1 MAKNTGKKR
10 KRKNVRLHRTVRKT
24 IAAIFMIMAVVVAA
38 IPVEQLGTMQAKT
51 TDVRNLDIKSV
62 FEQVYNASDMNIKM
76 ESVLTSYNSLSD
88 ATSYKSDAT
97 PSAYT
102 VKFNYTDTAATYL
115 KEFAI
120 ASRQNKND
128 EAVILKYVGDEPS
141 AAIDLN
147 KKRYT
152 SYFIITQAYVDAVET
167 DVLKKET
174 YTAHFADDDSSVSE
188 IKDKDNNQ
196 YKIPKKLMYEDG
208 KVTFSDTRAGSKK
221 ITANGKKYFYSVGE
235 IKPETVVKN
244 YASIEYAKR
253 ITEIQNY
260 NTAIDNLTR
269 LAATYDSTQ
278 ILQALKD
285 AGVYN
290 DAGQYD
296 ETKYNSLKNFN
307 VSYMASQAG
316 SSNVDDPKAFLK
328 DSIIDRFC
336 ADDSSFSL
344 RGFTLLDLKDEV
356 TDASSNT
363 SAVGV
368 YVPRYSGTMSNDDP
382 RINKITEDNF
392 ISFESYVTITGIGNN
407 AFSKIGDNATKLE
420 ISSLTLSDK
429 VEFIG
434 NGAFNK
440 QTSLNT
446 VELAYCKVIGNDAFS
461 DCVNLNS
468 VTFGSESGNQSTG
481 VLGARAFYNCT
492 KLKGITFPKELKTI
506 GTACFAKSGL
516 TSFGLSST
524 STTGGA
530 ASITLTIWPF
540 AFYNCANLSGDTSA
554 YFNNPN
560 VNVVIGM
567 GAFAVGEGGNTLTS
581 FKFPDNYKEFIASKD
596 DQFGIKNALKAAKIP
611 GADVNENTN
620 TEGEVYYDYILA
632 GRTALETVTFPGS
645 LNTCKIPDNTLMGCP
660 NLGCVIFGEASYRED
675 GSHCQGVYFDS
686 PNITGDKYEYD
697 TDSDGEYLF
706 QDITNKNFYVKGPGF
721 QTDGKSLTKLRSH
734 TKAAKTAVSEYV
746 PYVYLNESNNEQ
758 IEATYGDYVATV
770 VINPDGTATLKS
782 YDFVNNSKSTIRKLE
797 VPSTIAGYKVTQ
809 LGTDCFGGVK
819 NHIIE
824 LTIADDSITTIEE
837 GALKD
842 AEMLARVNIGNSV
855 TSIGKDAFAGCTKLE
870 NVHFSE
876 PVSDGTDMTIGSGAF
891 KTNSNYLTFH
901 GKVEEGYAPYD
912 YAMDSDETHFT
923 SKAAKRNICYQVDSP
938 VNIKVL
944 LDNATLESTLV
955 DYPHFE
961 EIDLMNAD
969 LIESLKKDSS
979 ISNYSIIK
987 KFNVNQEWETDSAYN
1002 TPLTQEENDVVMA
1015 ALLVDIP
1022 KGIESLDAKT
1032 YFGVTDNK
1040 DNWDYLTLTHKES
1053 DAGIDPSTTLN
1064 RELNAGTP
1072 GQNDPVK
1079 LYSDETY
1086 PNDIDTPAAGLFSGN
1101 FREKIGT
1108 VKFFE
1113 EGNVFKYS
1121 LNENFNNQEYS
1132 EGVTAGNDILTAIG
1146 LGSIKQLPDYAF
1158 YSCENLLSV
1167 KVGSEMN
1174 KMEKIPFRGCV
1185 KLTGIE
1191 PEEGSVFFSDNAI
1204 IYQKGDSTSR
1214 AAAGRIIIEC
1224 LESRGDLNSPEL
1236 YRKSVIATDNDPEL
1250 VNVTDIAEEAFAYNT
1265 GITHVDLS
1273 DTQVTAIPEGCF
1285 MGDTRLKT
1293 VILPDTTT
1301 SIGKNAFSGTTA
1313 DVYINNP
1320 ACTITDAFDKNYNGV
1335 IYGYKYSDEANNV
1348 ESPAYKYA
1356 QSLKNATFKEIGYV
1370 VTFESDGK
1378 VYEVQNVNAG
1388 KAATKP
1394 TDPTKTGYKFKY
1406 WQWTDSNGTVH
1417 TGTDAYSGVNEN
1429 RKVVAVFE
1437 PGNGVV
1443 SDGKTY
1449 TMTVTGGTGNGST
1462 SLTNMTGGAIVVLE
1476 ATGVSTTQSFQYWS
1490 ATGTDSAGVTAD
1502 CSELIGDVHSAS
1514 TSMYMPNANVTVT
1527 AHYTTNSTGGGS
1539 GSGGSGSGGSG
1550 SGGSGGSGSGSS
1562 SDSTTKYKLTVNY
1575 GSGSGE
1581 YTAGQVVT
1589 ISAFAPESSSKVF
1602 SKWTSTTAGVG
1613 FANASAASTTITMP
1627 ATEATVTAN
1636 YKTRTSDDDEDDSD
1650 AANRR
1655 KGTTTT
1661 TTTVAN
1667 GTNNAQNTTTTTTT
1681 TNGTTT
1687 STTTQGDRL
1696 SIDKTGISNKD
1707 VGSTTVEGAT
1717 DNFIVKVSDSD
1728 SAVAEAQAALMNKFG
1743 SLDGIV
1749 YMPMD
1754 ISLYD
1759 STGKNKIQDT
1769 TGLNVN
1775 ITIPIPD
1782 EMIQYGGNV
1791 HMAAIENSQLQDLN
1805 VKFTTIDGIACM
1817 SFTAPHFSPYVAYVD
1832 TQNLVAGQMLDAT
1845 PKTGD
1850 PIHPKWF
1857 LAAGMACLS
1866 IILFASGDKKR
1877 KIKIA

>member
-51 TDVRNLDIKSV
+51 TARDNNITKIFDTVVENIDNNDKMNQALKSVVRDIMDYPGSNTTGTTVQMRINGTSAIYDKEFRVEDRGTSGKVILGYEGSYSPVEIDLTTTRYMKYFIISNAYVEAVESVLKGEKYKATFQTVNESKSITASDDSLYSRKLPAKIDIKSV
-62 FEQVYNASDMNIKM
+62 
-76 ESVLTSYNSLSD
+76 
-88 ATSYKSDAT
+88 
-97 PSAYT
+97 
-102 VKFNYTDTAATYL
+102 
-115 KEFAI
+115 
-120 ASRQNKND
+120 
-128 EAVILKYVGDEPS
+128 
-141 AAIDLN
+141 
-147 KKRYT
+147 
-152 SYFIITQAYVDAVET
+152 
-167 DVLKKET
+167 
-174 YTAHFADDDSSVSE
+174 
-188 IKDKDNNQ
+188 Q
-196 YKIPKKLMYEDG
+196 Y
-208 KVTFSDTRAGSKK
+208 SDTRKTSDDYILNSSYKYVHGKLDAKDIILGYAQDAYNKRVNDIENYNKLIDDLENNSHTKEDINK
-221 ITANGKKYFYSVGE
+221 IFTDNDLDNKTSELTVLTVCYDNTASDSVPFN
-235 IKPETVVKN
+235 KPEEFRK
-244 YASIEYAKR
+244 S
-253 ITEIQNY
+253 
-260 NTAIDNLTR
+260 
-269 LAATYDSTQ
+269 
-278 ILQALKD
+278 
-285 AGVYN
+285 
-290 DAGQYD
+290 
-296 ETKYNSLKNFN
+296 
-307 VSYMASQAG
+307 
-316 SSNVDDPKAFLK
+316 
-328 DSIIDRFC
+328 SIIDRFY
-336 ADDSSFSL
+336 ADKDSFNL
-344 RGFTLLDLKDEV
+344 NGFTLLDLKGNDNVNTDE
-356 TDASSNT
+356 NEK
-363 SAVGV
+363 GY
-368 YVPRYSGTMSNDDP
+368 YVPCWMSGTIDDP
-382 RINKITEDNF
+382 NDSRKNKITSDGLIPIGNPA
-392 ISFESYVTITGIGNN
+392 IITG
-407 AFSKIGDNATKLE
+407 
-420 ISSLTLSDK
+420 
-429 VEFIG
+429 IG

-440 QTSLNT
+440 GVSGSTAPLISKLRLSDA
-446 VELAYCKVIGNDAFS
+446 VEFIGNNAFNRQEQLS
-461 DCVNLNS
+461 SINLANCKAIGNNAFRDCINLTS
-468 VTFGSESGNQSTG
+468 VEFGEESTSQETG
-481 VLGARAFYNCT
+481 ALGACAFYNCRSLAKIEFPRNLRT
-492 KLKGITFPKELKTI
+492 VGI
-506 GTACFAKSGL
+506 ACFALSGL
-516 TSFGLSST
+516 EAFSMNNKNTVGSD
-524 STTGGA
+524 TG
-530 ASITLTIWPF
+530 STLTFWPF
-540 AFYNCANLSGDTSA
+540 AFYNCTSLSDITEDF
-554 YFNNPN
+554 FNKD
-560 VNVVIGM
+560 VKIVIGM
-567 GAFAVGEGGNTLTS
+567 GAFAVSGGDT
-581 FKFPDNYKEFIASKD
+581 FAKFVFPTNMKKIIEVESNDSNE
-596 DQFGIKNALKAAKIP
+596 FGIDVSKLKNAGIAI
-611 GADVNENTN
+611 GSNNTS
-620 TEGEVYYDYILA
+620 GELFYDYVLA
-632 GRTALETVTFPGS
+632 GRTNLKEVKFPS
-645 LNTCKIPDNTLMGCP
+645 TLTNCKIPDNTLMGCTG
-660 NLGCVIFGEASYRED
+660 LEKVVFGKDGGSYTDE
-675 GSHCQGVYFDS
+675 GNCAGVWYDS
-686 PNITGDKYEYD
+686 ADDNSATTSYKYD
-697 TDSDGEYLF
+697 TDSDTEYLF
-706 QDITNKNFYVKGPGF
+706 QDISKSSFYVEGPGY
-721 QTDGKSLTKLRSH
+721 TSTGDVSKLRSH
-734 TKAAKTAVSEYV
+734 TKMAQTTVSDYI
-746 PYVYLNESNNEQ
+746 PYRYLNQEGNTQ
-758 IEATYGDYVATV
+758 IEATYDNSYVATIIV
-770 VINPDGTATLKS
+770 NSDGTATLKS
-782 YDFVNNSKSTIRKLE
+782 YNFVGSKTSTIRKLE

-855 TSIGKDAFAGCTKLE
+855 TSIGKDAFAGCKLLE

-876 PVSDGTDMTIGSGAF
+876 PVADGTEMTIGSGAF

-912 YAMDSDETHFT
+912 YAMDSEETHFT
-923 SKAAKRNICYQVDSP
+923 SNVANRNICYQVDAP

-944 LDNATLESTLV
+944 FDNATLESTLV

-961 EIDLMNAD
+961 EIDLMNSDLRATLEAD
-969 LIESLKKDSS
+969 SGIKG
-979 ISNYSIIK
+979 YSIIE
-987 KFNVNQEWETDSAYN
+987 KFNENQGWNDNNNKYN
-1002 TPLTQEENDVVMA
+1002 APLTQEEYDIAMSP
-1015 ALLVDIP
+1015 LFIDIP
-1022 KGIESLDAKT
+1022 KGIKSLDAKR
-1032 YFGVTDNK
+1032 YFNVDKNK
-1040 DNWDYLTLTHKES
+1040 ANQDYLTLTHTET
-1053 DAGIDPSTTLN
+1053 DNGITKSETGLI
-1064 RELNAGTP
+1064 RKLNAGVT

-1079 LYSDETY
+1079 LYSDDNY
-1086 PNDIDTPAAGLFSGN
+1086 PNIGKTTAGLFSGN
-1101 FREKIGT
+1101 FIEDNDSN
-1108 VKFFE
+1108 KFFN
-1113 EGNVFKYS
+1113 EGNVLRYPS
-1121 LNENFNNQEYS
+1121 DGNFNNQQYNE
-1132 EGVTAGNDILTAIG
+1132 TKPAGNDILTSIG
-1146 LGSIKQLPDYAF
+1146 LGSIEQLPDYAF
-1158 YSCENLLSV
+1158 FSCENLLSV
-1167 KVGSEMN
+1167 KVGSEMY
-1174 KMEKIPFRGCV
+1174 KMGKLPFKGCV

-1191 PEEGSVFFSDNAI
+1191 PEDGSDFFSSNAI

-1214 AAAGRIIIEC
+1214 ATSGLTIIEC
-1224 LESRGDLNSPEL
+1224 LESRGGTTSPEL
-1236 YRKSVIATDNDPEL
+1236 YRKAVIATDNDPEL

-1265 GITHVDLS
+1265 GITYVDLS
-1273 DTQVTAIPEGCF
+1273 DTQVREIPAGCF
-1285 MGDTRLKT
+1285 MEDSGLQA
-1293 VILPDTTT
+1293 VILPDTT
-1301 SIGKNAFSGTTA
+1301 INLGENAFSGTNTA
-1313 DVYINNP
+1313 VYINNP
-1320 ACTITDAFDKNYNGV
+1320 NCVIADAFDKEYNNV
-1335 IYGYKYSDEANNV
+1335 IYGYKYSDEANSV
-1348 ESPAYKYA
+1348 ESPAYTYV
-1356 QSLKNATFKEIGYV
+1356 QNHLPYATFKEIGYV

-1378 VYEVQNVNAG
+1378 VYEIQNVNAG

-1539 GSGGSGSGGSG
+1539 GSGGSGSSGSG
-1550 SGGSGGSGSGSS
+1550 SSGSGSS

-1627 ATEATVTAN
+1627 ASEATVTAN

-1655 KGTTTT
+1655 RGTTTT

>member
-62 FEQVYNASDMNIKM
+62 FEQVYNASEMNSKM

-88 ATSYKSDAT
+88 AIRYNSDDT

-102 VKFNYTDTAATYL
+102 VKFNYTDTSATYL

-120 ASRQNKND
+120 ASRTNSSSK
-128 EAVILKYVGDEPS
+128 VILKYVGDDKNAS
-141 AAIDLN
+141 IDLT

-152 SYFIITQAYVDAVET
+152 SYFIITQGYVDKVE
-167 DVLKKET
+167 DVLSNEV
-174 YTAHFADDDSSVSE
+174 YTARFADDSSSVTE
-188 IKDKDNNQ
+188 IMDKDGNT
-196 YKIPKKLMYEDG
+196 YSLPKKLIYDDSS
-208 KVTFSDTRAGSKK
+208 VTFSDTRTGNNK
-221 ITANGKKYFYSVGE
+221 IQVNGKDYLYTDGGRSANAV
-235 IKPETVVKN
+235 IRS
-244 YASIEYAKR
+244 YASTAYANR
-253 ITEIQNY
+253 IAAIKNY
-260 NTAIDNLTR
+260 NTAIDNLVK
-269 LAATYDSTQ
+269 AADSYSKTQ
-278 ILQALKD
+278 IEEAMKAAELDSSA
-285 AGVYN
+285 
-290 DAGQYD
+290 
-296 ETKYNSLKNFN
+296 KYNLLKELNI
-307 VSYMASQAG
+307 SYKASKAD
-316 SSNVDDPKAFLK
+316 SYDVDDSKAFLK
-328 DSIIDRFC
+328 DSIVDRFY
-336 ADDSSFSL
+336 ADDSSFSFE
-344 RGFTLLDLKDEV
+344 GFTLLDLADNV
-356 TDASSNT
+356 TDT
-363 SAVGV
+363 SDATAIGV
-368 YVPRYSGTMSNDDP
+368 YVPRYSGTMASNDT
-382 RINKITEDNF
+382 RINSITEDNF
-392 ISFESYVTITGIGNN
+392 ISFENYVTITGIGNN
-407 AFSKIGDNATKLE
+407 AFSKTGTNATDLE
-420 ISSLTLSDK
+420 ISSLILSDN

-540 AFYNCANLSGDTSA
+540 AFYNCADLSGDTSA

-697 TDSDGEYLF
+697 TYSDGEYLF

-876 PVSDGTDMTIGSGAF
+876 PVSDGTEMTIGSGAF

-923 SKAAKRNICYQVDSP
+923 SKAANRNICYQVDSP

-969 LIESLKKDSS
+969 LIETLKKDSS
-979 ISNYSIIK
+979 ISVYSIID
-987 KFNVNQEWETDSAYN
+987 KFNENQGWINSSTYN
-1002 TPLTQEENDVVMA
+1002 APLTQEENDVVMA

-1053 DAGIDPSTTLN
+1053 DAGIDSSTTTLK
-1064 RELNAGTP
+1064 RKLNAETS

-1086 PNDIDTPAAGLFSGN
+1086 PNDIGTPAAGLFSGN

-1108 VKFFE
+1108 VKFFD
-1113 EGNVFKYS
+1113 EGNIFKYS
-1121 LNENFNNQEYS
+1121 LNENFIDQEYS

-1174 KMEKIPFRGCV
+1174 KMGKIPFRGCV

-1443 SDGKTY
+1443 SDGNTY
-1449 TMTVTGGTGNGST
+1449 TMTISGGTGNGST

-1627 ATEATVTAN
+1627 ASEATVTAN

-1655 KGTTTT
+1655 RGTTTT

>member
-51 TDVRNLDIKSV
+51 TARDNNITKIFDTVVEDIDNNDKMNQALKSVVGDIMDYPGSNTTGTTVQMRINGTSAIYDKEFRVEDRGTSGKVILGYEGSYSPVEIDLTTTRYMKYFIISNAYVEAVESVLKGEKYKATFQTVNESKSITASDDSSYSRKLPAKIDIKSV
-62 FEQVYNASDMNIKM
+62 
-76 ESVLTSYNSLSD
+76 
-88 ATSYKSDAT
+88 
-97 PSAYT
+97 
-102 VKFNYTDTAATYL
+102 
-115 KEFAI
+115 
-120 ASRQNKND
+120 
-128 EAVILKYVGDEPS
+128 
-141 AAIDLN
+141 
-147 KKRYT
+147 
-152 SYFIITQAYVDAVET
+152 
-167 DVLKKET
+167 
-174 YTAHFADDDSSVSE
+174 
-188 IKDKDNNQ
+188 Q
-196 YKIPKKLMYEDG
+196 Y
-208 KVTFSDTRAGSKK
+208 SDTRKTNDDYILNSSYKYVHGKLDAKDIILGYAQDAYNKRVNDIENYNKLIDDLENNSHTKEDINK
-221 ITANGKKYFYSVGE
+221 IFTDNDLDNKTSELTVLTVCYDNTASDSVPFN
-235 IKPETVVKN
+235 KPEEFRK
-244 YASIEYAKR
+244 S
-253 ITEIQNY
+253 
-260 NTAIDNLTR
+260 
-269 LAATYDSTQ
+269 
-278 ILQALKD
+278 
-285 AGVYN
+285 
-290 DAGQYD
+290 
-296 ETKYNSLKNFN
+296 
-307 VSYMASQAG
+307 
-316 SSNVDDPKAFLK
+316 
-328 DSIIDRFC
+328 SIIDRFY
-336 ADDSSFSL
+336 ADKDSFNL
-344 RGFTLLDLKDEV
+344 NGFTLLDLKGNDNVNTDE
-356 TDASSNT
+356 NEK
-363 SAVGV
+363 GY
-368 YVPRYSGTMSNDDP
+368 YVPCWMSGTIDDP
-382 RINKITEDNF
+382 NDSRKNKITSDGLIPIGNPA
-392 ISFESYVTITGIGNN
+392 IITG
-407 AFSKIGDNATKLE
+407 
-420 ISSLTLSDK
+420 
-429 VEFIG
+429 IG

-440 QTSLNT
+440 GVSGSTAPLVSKLRLSDA
-446 VELAYCKVIGNDAFS
+446 VEFIGNNAFNRQEQLS
-461 DCVNLNS
+461 SINLANCKAIGNNAFRDCVNLTS
-468 VTFGSESGNQSTG
+468 VEFGEESTSQETG
-481 VLGARAFYNCT
+481 ALGACAFYNCRSLAKIEFPRNLRT
-492 KLKGITFPKELKTI
+492 VGI
-506 GTACFAKSGL
+506 ACFALSGL
-516 TSFGLSST
+516 EAFSMNNKNTVGSD
-524 STTGGA
+524 TG
-530 ASITLTIWPF
+530 STLTFWPF
-540 AFYNCANLSGDTSA
+540 AFYNCTSLSDITEDF
-554 YFNNPN
+554 FNKD
-560 VNVVIGM
+560 VKIVIGM
-567 GAFAVGEGGNTLTS
+567 GAFAVSGGDT
-581 FKFPDNYKEFIASKD
+581 FAKFVFPTNMKKIIEVESNDSNE
-596 DQFGIKNALKAAKIP
+596 FGIDVSKLKKAGIAI
-611 GADVNENTN
+611 GSNNTS
-620 TEGEVYYDYILA
+620 GELFYDYVLA
-632 GRTALETVTFPGS
+632 GRTNLKEVKFPS
-645 LNTCKIPDNTLMGCP
+645 TLTNCKIPDNTLMGCTG
-660 NLGCVIFGEASYRED
+660 LEKVVFGKDGGSYTDE
-675 GSHCQGVYFDS
+675 GNCAGVWYDS
-686 PNITGDKYEYD
+686 ADDNSATTSYKYD
-697 TDSDGEYLF
+697 TDSDTEYLF
-706 QDITNKNFYVKGPGF
+706 QDISKSSFYVEGPGY
-721 QTDGKSLTKLRSH
+721 TSTGDVSKLRSH
-734 TKAAKTAVSEYV
+734 TKMAQTTVSDYV
-746 PYVYLNESNNEQ
+746 PYRYLNQEGNTQ
-758 IEATYGDYVATV
+758 IEATYDNSYVATIIV
-770 VINPDGTATLKS
+770 NSDGTATLKS
-782 YDFVNNSKSTIRKLE
+782 YNFVGSKTSTIRNLE
-797 VPSTIAGYKVTQ
+797 VPSSIAGHKVIQ
-809 LGTDCFGGVK
+809 LGTDCFAGVK
-819 NHIIE
+819 DYIIE

-842 AEMLARVNIGNSV
+842 AKILARVNIGNSV
-855 TSIGKDAFAGCTKLE
+855 TSIGKDAFAGCKLLE

-876 PVSDGTDMTIGSGAF
+876 PVSDGNEMTIGSGAF

-901 GKVEEGYAPYD
+901 GKVEDGYAPYE
-912 YAMDSDETHFT
+912 YAMDMDETHFT
-923 SKAAKRNICYQVDSP
+923 SNAANRNICYQVDSP

-944 LDNATLESTLV
+944 LDNATLQRTLV

-961 EIDLMNAD
+961 EIDIMNPD
-969 LIESLKKDSS
+969 LITDLQKNNPS
-979 ISNYSIIK
+979 INNYSIIK
-987 KFNVNQEWETDSAYN
+987 KFNVKQGWATDSSY
-1002 TPLTQEENDVVMA
+1002 TEPLTQEENDVIMA
-1015 ALLVDIP
+1015 SLLVDIP
-1022 KGIESLDAKT
+1022 KGIESLDTKVFFSAAQ
-1032 YFGVTDNK
+1032 NK
-1040 DNWDYLTLTHKES
+1040 DNQDYLTLTHQETDDEITKSE
-1053 DAGIDPSTTLN
+1053 ATFK
-1064 RELNAGTP
+1064 RELNAGAT

-1079 LYSDETY
+1079 LYSDDNY
-1086 PNDIDTPAAGLFSGN
+1086 PNAIGETEAAGLFGGN
-1101 FREKIGT
+1101 FIEDNASNL
-1108 VKFFE
+1108 FFK
-1113 EGNVFKYS
+1113 EGNEFKYS
-1121 LNENFNNQEYS
+1121 LNENFNNQKYKETK
-1132 EGVTAGNDILTAIG
+1132 VAGNDILTSIG

-1167 KVGSEMN
+1167 KVGAEMN
-1174 KMEKIPFRGCV
+1174 KMGKIPFRGCT

-1191 PEEGSVFFSDNAI
+1191 NEDGAAFFSDNAI
-1204 IYQKGDSTSR
+1204 IYQRSNSAAR
-1214 AAAGRIIIEC
+1214 AAGGLTIIEC

-1236 YRKSVIATDNDPEL
+1236 YRKSAIATENDPQL
-1250 VNVTDIAEEAFAYNT
+1250 VNVTAIAEEGFAYNT

-1273 DTQVTAIPEGCF
+1273 DTQVTEIPKGCF
-1285 MGDTRLKT
+1285 MGDAGLKT
-1293 VILPDTTT
+1293 VILPETTT
-1301 SIGKNAFSGTTA
+1301 SIGADAFSGTVA
-1313 DVYINNP
+1313 HVYINNP
-1320 ACTITDAFDKNYNGV
+1320 DCVITDAFDKKYNGV
-1335 IYGYKYSDEANNV
+1335 IYGYKYTDEAGTI

-1356 QSLKNATFKEIGYV
+1356 QSLPNATFKEIGYV

-1550 SGGSGGSGSGSS
+1550 GSGSGSS

-1627 ATEATVTAN
+1627 ASEATVTAN

-1655 KGTTTT
+1655 RGTTTT

-1681 TNGTTT
+1681 PNGTTT

-1717 DNFIVKVSDSD
+1717 DNFIVKISDSD

>member
-62 FEQVYNASDMNIKM
+62 FEQVYNASEMNSKM

-88 ATSYKSDAT
+88 AIRYNSDDT

-102 VKFNYTDTAATYL
+102 VKFNYTDTSATYL

-120 ASRQNKND
+120 ASRTNSSSK
-128 EAVILKYVGDEPS
+128 VILKYVGDDKNAS
-141 AAIDLN
+141 IDLT

-152 SYFIITQAYVDAVET
+152 SYFIITQGYVDKVE
-167 DVLKKET
+167 DVLSNEV
-174 YTAHFADDDSSVSE
+174 YTARFADDSSSVTE
-188 IKDKDNNQ
+188 IMDKDGNT
-196 YKIPKKLMYEDG
+196 YSLPKKLIYDDSS
-208 KVTFSDTRAGSKK
+208 VTFSDTRTGNNK
-221 ITANGKKYFYSVGE
+221 IQVNGKDYLYTDGGRSANAV
-235 IKPETVVKN
+235 IRS
-244 YASIEYAKR
+244 YASTAYANR
-253 ITEIQNY
+253 IAAIKNY
-260 NTAIDNLTR
+260 NTAIDNLVK
-269 LAATYDSTQ
+269 AADSYSKTQ
-278 ILQALKD
+278 IEEAMKAAELDSSA
-285 AGVYN
+285 
-290 DAGQYD
+290 
-296 ETKYNSLKNFN
+296 KYNLLKELNI
-307 VSYMASQAG
+307 SYKASKAD
-316 SSNVDDPKAFLK
+316 SYDVDDSKAFLK
-328 DSIIDRFC
+328 DSIVDRFY
-336 ADDSSFSL
+336 ADDSSFSFE
-344 RGFTLLDLKDEV
+344 GFTLLDLADNV
-356 TDASSNT
+356 TDT
-363 SAVGV
+363 SDATAIGV
-368 YVPRYSGTMSNDDP
+368 YVPRYSGTMASNDT
-382 RINKITEDNF
+382 RINSITEDNF
-392 ISFESYVTITGIGNN
+392 ISFENYVTITGIGNN
-407 AFSKIGDNATKLE
+407 AFSKTGTNATDLE
-420 ISSLTLSDK
+420 ISSLILSDN

-540 AFYNCANLSGDTSA
+540 AFYNCADLSGDTSA

-567 GAFAVGEGGNTLTS
+567 GAFAVGEFGNTLTS

-596 DQFGIKNALKAAKIP
+596 DQFGIKNALKAAKVP

-819 NHIIE
+819 NYIIE

-855 TSIGKDAFAGCTKLE
+855 TSIGKDAFSGCTKLE

-876 PVSDGTDMTIGSGAF
+876 PVSDGTEMTIGSGAF

-901 GKVEEGYAPYD
+901 GKVEDGYAPYD

-923 SKAAKRNICYQVDSP
+923 SKAANRNICYQVDSP

-944 LDNATLESTLV
+944 LDNATLQSTLV

-961 EIDLMNAD
+961 EIDIMNAD
-969 LIESLKKDSS
+969 LITDLQKNNPS
-979 ISNYSIIK
+979 INNYSIIK
-987 KFNVNQEWETDSAYN
+987 KFNVNQGWATDSSY
-1002 TPLTQEENDVVMA
+1002 TEPLTQEENDVIMA
-1015 ALLVDIP
+1015 SLLVDIP
-1022 KGIESLDAKT
+1022 KGIESLDTKVFFSAAQ
-1032 YFGVTDNK
+1032 NK
-1040 DNWDYLTLTHKES
+1040 DNQDYLTLTHQETDVKITKSE
-1053 DAGIDPSTTLN
+1053 ATFK
-1064 RELNAGTP
+1064 RELNAGAT

-1079 LYSDETY
+1079 LYSDDNY
-1086 PNDIDTPAAGLFSGN
+1086 PNAIGETEAAGLFGGN
-1101 FREKIGT
+1101 FIEDNASNL
-1108 VKFFE
+1108 FFK
-1113 EGNVFKYS
+1113 EGNEFKYS
-1121 LNENFNNQEYS
+1121 LNENFNNQKYKETK
-1132 EGVTAGNDILTAIG
+1132 VAGNDILTSIG

-1167 KVGSEMN
+1167 KVGAEMN
-1174 KMEKIPFRGCV
+1174 KMGKIPFRGCT

-1191 PEEGSVFFSDNAI
+1191 NEDGAAFFSDNAI
-1204 IYQKGDSTSR
+1204 IYQRSNSAAR
-1214 AAAGRIIIEC
+1214 AAGGLTIIEC

-1236 YRKSVIATDNDPEL
+1236 YRKSAIATESDPQL
-1250 VNVTDIAEEAFAYNT
+1250 VNVTAIAEEGFAYNT

-1285 MGDTRLKT
+1285 MGDTGLKT
-1293 VILPDTTT
+1293 VILPETTT
-1301 SIGKNAFSGTTA
+1301 SIGKDAFSGTVA
-1313 DVYINNP
+1313 HVYINNP
-1320 ACTITDAFDKNYNGV
+1320 DCVITDAFDKEYNGV
-1335 IYGYKYSDEANNV
+1335 IYGYKYSDEAGTI

-1356 QSLKNATFKEIGYV
+1356 QSLKNAIFKEIGYV

-1429 RKVVAVFE
+1429 RKIVAVFE

-1550 SGGSGGSGSGSS
+1550 GSGSGSS

-1581 YTAGQVVT
+1581 YAAGQVVT

>member
-51 TDVRNLDIKSV
+51 TARDNNITKIFDTVVEGIDNNDKMNQALKSVVRDIMDYPGSNTTGTTVQMRINGTSAIYDKEFRVEDRGTSGKVILGYEGSYSPVEIDLTTTRYMKYFIISNAYVEAVESVLKGEKYKATFQTVNESKSITASDDSSYSRKLPAKIDIKSV
-62 FEQVYNASDMNIKM
+62 
-76 ESVLTSYNSLSD
+76 
-88 ATSYKSDAT
+88 
-97 PSAYT
+97 
-102 VKFNYTDTAATYL
+102 
-115 KEFAI
+115 
-120 ASRQNKND
+120 
-128 EAVILKYVGDEPS
+128 
-141 AAIDLN
+141 
-147 KKRYT
+147 
-152 SYFIITQAYVDAVET
+152 
-167 DVLKKET
+167 
-174 YTAHFADDDSSVSE
+174 
-188 IKDKDNNQ
+188 Q
-196 YKIPKKLMYEDG
+196 Y
-208 KVTFSDTRAGSKK
+208 SDTRKTSDDYILNSSYKYVHGKLDAKDIILGYAQDAYNKRVNDIENYNKLIDDLENNSHTKEDINK
-221 ITANGKKYFYSVGE
+221 IFTDNDLDNKTSELTVLTVCYDNTASDSVPFN
-235 IKPETVVKN
+235 KPEEFRK
-244 YASIEYAKR
+244 S
-253 ITEIQNY
+253 
-260 NTAIDNLTR
+260 
-269 LAATYDSTQ
+269 
-278 ILQALKD
+278 
-285 AGVYN
+285 
-290 DAGQYD
+290 
-296 ETKYNSLKNFN
+296 
-307 VSYMASQAG
+307 
-316 SSNVDDPKAFLK
+316 
-328 DSIIDRFC
+328 SIIDRFY
-336 ADDSSFSL
+336 ADKDSFNL
-344 RGFTLLDLKDEV
+344 NGFTLLDLKGNDNVNTDE
-356 TDASSNT
+356 SEK
-363 SAVGV
+363 GY
-368 YVPRYSGTMSNDDP
+368 YVPCWMSGTIDDP
-382 RINKITEDNF
+382 NDSRKNKITSDGLIPIGNPA
-392 ISFESYVTITGIGNN
+392 IITG
-407 AFSKIGDNATKLE
+407 
-420 ISSLTLSDK
+420 
-429 VEFIG
+429 IG

-440 QTSLNT
+440 GVSGSTAPLVSKLRLSDV
-446 VELAYCKVIGNDAFS
+446 VEFIGNNAFNRQEQLS
-461 DCVNLNS
+461 SINLANCKAIGNNAFRDCVNLTS
-468 VTFGSESGNQSTG
+468 VEFGEESTSQETG
-481 VLGARAFYNCT
+481 ALGACAFYNCRSLAKIEFPRNLRT
-492 KLKGITFPKELKTI
+492 VGI
-506 GTACFAKSGL
+506 ACFALSGL
-516 TSFGLSST
+516 EAFSMNNKNTVGSD
-524 STTGGA
+524 TG
-530 ASITLTIWPF
+530 STLTFWPF
-540 AFYNCANLSGDTSA
+540 AFYNCTSLSDITEDF
-554 YFNNPN
+554 FNKD
-560 VNVVIGM
+560 VKIVIGM
-567 GAFAVGEGGNTLTS
+567 GAFAVSGGDT
-581 FKFPDNYKEFIASKD
+581 FAKFVFPTNMKKIIEVESNDSNE
-596 DQFGIKNALKAAKIP
+596 FGIDVSKLKNAGIAI
-611 GADVNENTN
+611 GSNNTS
-620 TEGEVYYDYILA
+620 GELFYDYVLA
-632 GRTALETVTFPGS
+632 GRTNLKEVKFPS
-645 LNTCKIPDNTLMGCP
+645 TLTNCKIPDNTLMGCTG
-660 NLGCVIFGEASYRED
+660 LEKVVFGKDGGSYTDE
-675 GSHCQGVYFDS
+675 GNCAGVWYDS
-686 PNITGDKYEYD
+686 ADDNSATTSYKYD
-697 TDSDGEYLF
+697 TDSDKEYLF
-706 QDITNKNFYVKGPGF
+706 QDISKSSFYVEGPGY
-721 QTDGKSLTKLRSH
+721 TSTGDVSKLRSH
-734 TKAAKTAVSEYV
+734 TKMAQTTVSDYV
-746 PYVYLNESNNEQ
+746 PYRYLNQEGNTQ
-758 IEATYGDYVATV
+758 IEATYDNSYVATIIV
-770 VINPDGTATLKS
+770 NSDGTATLKS
-782 YDFVNNSKSTIRKLE
+782 YNFVGSKTSTIRNLE
-797 VPSTIAGYKVTQ
+797 VPSSIAGHKVIQ

-819 NHIIE
+819 DYIIE

-842 AEMLARVNIGNSV
+842 AKILARVNIGNSV
-855 TSIGKDAFAGCTKLE
+855 TSIGKDAFAGCKLLE

-876 PVSDGTDMTIGSGAF
+876 PVSDGTEMTIGSGAF

-944 LDNATLESTLV
+944 LDNATLESTLI

-979 ISNYSIIK
+979 ISVYSIID
-987 KFNVNQEWETDSAYN
+987 KFNENQGWINSSTYN
-1002 TPLTQEENDVVMA
+1002 APLTQEENDVVMA

-1053 DAGIDPSTTLN
+1053 DAGITASTTNLKRQLN
-1064 RELNAGTP
+1064 DGITGR
-1072 GQNDPVK
+1072 NDPVK
-1079 LYSDETY
+1079 LYSNETY
-1086 PNDIDTPAAGLFSGN
+1086 PNDIGTPAAGLFSGN
-1101 FREKIGT
+1101 FGEKSGK

-1132 EGVTAGNDILTAIG
+1132 EDITAGNDILTSIG

-1167 KVGSEMN
+1167 KVGAEMN
-1174 KMEKIPFRGCV
+1174 KMGKIPFRGCT

-1191 PEEGSVFFSDNAI
+1191 NEDGAAFFSDNAI
-1204 IYQKGDSTSR
+1204 IYQRSNSAAR
-1214 AAAGRIIIEC
+1214 AAGGLTIIEC

-1236 YRKSVIATDNDPEL
+1236 YRKSAIATENDPQL
-1250 VNVTDIAEEAFAYNT
+1250 VNVTAIAEEAFAYNT

-1293 VILPDTTT
+1293 VILPDTATN
-1301 SIGKNAFSGTTA
+1301 IGKNAFSGTTA

-1356 QSLKNATFKEIGYV
+1356 QSLPNATFKEIGYV

-1476 ATGVSTTQSFQYWS
+1476 ATGVSATQSFQYWS

-1627 ATEATVTAN
+1627 ASEATVTAN

-1655 KGTTTT
+1655 KGTTT

-1782 EMIQYGGNV
+1782 EMIQYGGNI

>member
-1 MAKNTGKKR
+1 MI
-10 KRKNVRLHRTVRKT
+10 KT
-24 IAAIFMIMAVVVAA
+24 QM
-38 IPVEQLGTMQAKT
+38 
-51 TDVRNLDIKSV
+51 
-62 FEQVYNASDMNIKM
+62 
-76 ESVLTSYNSLSD
+76 
-88 ATSYKSDAT
+88 
-97 PSAYT
+97 
-102 VKFNYTDTAATYL
+102 
-115 KEFAI
+115 
-120 ASRQNKND
+120 
-128 EAVILKYVGDEPS
+128 
-141 AAIDLN
+141 
-147 KKRYT
+147 
-152 SYFIITQAYVDAVET
+152 
-167 DVLKKET
+167 
-174 YTAHFADDDSSVSE
+174 
-188 IKDKDNNQ
+188 
-196 YKIPKKLMYEDG
+196 
-208 KVTFSDTRAGSKK
+208 
-221 ITANGKKYFYSVGE
+221 
-235 IKPETVVKN
+235 
-244 YASIEYAKR
+244 
-253 ITEIQNY
+253 
-260 NTAIDNLTR
+260 
-269 LAATYDSTQ
+269 
-278 ILQALKD
+278 
-285 AGVYN
+285 
-290 DAGQYD
+290 
-296 ETKYNSLKNFN
+296 
-307 VSYMASQAG
+307 
-316 SSNVDDPKAFLK
+316 
-328 DSIIDRFC
+328 
-336 ADDSSFSL
+336 
-344 RGFTLLDLKDEV
+344 
-356 TDASSNT
+356 
-363 SAVGV
+363 
-368 YVPRYSGTMSNDDP
+368 
-382 RINKITEDNF
+382 
-392 ISFESYVTITGIGNN
+392 
-407 AFSKIGDNATKLE
+407 
-420 ISSLTLSDK
+420 
-429 VEFIG
+429 
-434 NGAFNK
+434 
-440 QTSLNT
+440 
-446 VELAYCKVIGNDAFS
+446 
-461 DCVNLNS
+461 VN
-468 VTFGSESGNQSTG
+468 
-481 VLGARAFYNCT
+481 
-492 KLKGITFPKELKTI
+492 
-506 GTACFAKSGL
+506 
-516 TSFGLSST
+516 
-524 STTGGA
+524 
-530 ASITLTIWPF
+530 
-540 AFYNCANLSGDTSA
+540 
-554 YFNNPN
+554 
-560 VNVVIGM
+560 
-567 GAFAVGEGGNTLTS
+567 
-581 FKFPDNYKEFIASKD
+581 
-596 DQFGIKNALKAAKIP
+596 
-611 GADVNENTN
+611 
-620 TEGEVYYDYILA
+620 
-632 GRTALETVTFPGS
+632 
-645 LNTCKIPDNTLMGCP
+645 
-660 NLGCVIFGEASYRED
+660 
-675 GSHCQGVYFDS
+675 
-686 PNITGDKYEYD
+686 
-697 TDSDGEYLF
+697 
-706 QDITNKNFYVKGPGF
+706 ITNKNFYVKGPGF
-721 QTDGKSLTKLRSH
+721 KTDGSTPTELRVR
-734 TKAAKTAVSEYV
+734 TKASKTAVSEYV

-770 VINPDGTATLKS
+770 VINSDGTATLKS
-782 YDFVNNSKSTIRKLE
+782 YNFVGSKTSTIRKLE

-876 PVSDGTDMTIGSGAF
+876 PVSDGTEMTIGSGAF

-923 SKAAKRNICYQVDSP
+923 SKAANRNICYQVDSP

-969 LIESLKKDSS
+969 LIETLKKDSS
-979 ISNYSIIK
+979 ISDYSIID
-987 KFNVNQEWETDSAYN
+987 KFNENQEWNNSSIYN
-1002 TPLTQEENDVVMA
+1002 APLTQEENDVVMA

-1040 DNWDYLTLTHKES
+1040 DNWGYLTLTHKES
-1053 DAGIDPSTTLN
+1053 DDGITASTTNLKRKLN
-1064 RELNAGTP
+1064 DGITGR
-1072 GQNDPVK
+1072 NDPVK
-1079 LYSDETY
+1079 LYSNETY
-1086 PNDIDTPAAGLFSGN
+1086 PNDIGTPAAGLFSGN
-1101 FREKIGT
+1101 FGEKSGK

-1132 EGVTAGNDILTAIG
+1132 EDITAGNDILTSIG

-1174 KMEKIPFRGCV
+1174 KMGKIPFTGCT

-1191 PEEGSVFFSDNAI
+1191 PEDGSAFFSDNAI

-1214 AAAGRIIIEC
+1214 AAAGRTIIEC

-1236 YRKSVIATDNDPEL
+1236 YRKSAIATDNDPEL

-1370 VTFESDGK
+1370 VSFESDGK

-1476 ATGVSTTQSFQYWS
+1476 ATGVSATQSFQYWS

-1527 AHYTTNSTGGGS
+1527 AHYTTNSTG
-1539 GSGGSGSGGSG
+1539 GGSGSGGSG

-1627 ATEATVTAN
+1627 ASEATVTAN

-1655 KGTTTT
+1655 KGTTT

-1782 EMIQYGGNV
+1782 EMIQYGGNI

>member
-1 MAKNTGKKR
+1 MTKNTGKRR
-10 KRKNVRLHRTVRKT
+10 KRKNVRLHRAIRKT

-51 TDVRNLDIKSV
+51 TVRTTSIDDIFKA
-62 FEQVYNASDMNIKM
+62 VYNADGTNDAIDKKINKVPDANLYGRKTSSNTYAVKM
-76 ESVLTSYNSLSD
+76 SYNNVS
-88 ATSYKSDAT
+88 
-97 PSAYT
+97 
-102 VKFNYTDTAATYL
+102 ATYD
-115 KEFAI
+115 KEFRI
-120 ASRQNKND
+120 TGRNNKASNNY
-128 EAVILKYVGDEPS
+128 VILEYAGEDKTAEVDLS
-141 AAIDLN
+141 AN
-147 KKRYT
+147 RYT
-152 SYFIITQAYVDAVET
+152 EYFIITNDYVDQV
-167 DVLKKET
+167 KK
-174 YTAHFADDDSSVSE
+174 
-188 IKDKDNNQ
+188 ILDKDQ
-196 YKIPKKLMYEDG
+196 YKVDFDEDNSNTTVSDKDGVKHTIPAQLVYTTGRKYSNNLQ
-208 KVTFSDTRAGSKK
+208 SDT
-221 ITANGKKYFYSVGE
+221 IEANGKKYSYTSSKVDNAIVFSSFAQAV
-235 IKPETVVKN
+235 
-244 YASIEYAKR
+244 
-253 ITEIQNY
+253 Y
-260 NTAIDNLTR
+260 NTRIAEIDAYNQAITNL
-269 LAATYDSTQ
+269 
-278 ILQALKD
+278 LKD
-285 AGVYN
+285 APNLTASEFATRLIDDNITPARYN
-290 DAGQYD
+290 Q
-296 ETKYNSLKNFN
+296 LKTLT
-307 VSYMASQAG
+307 VSYKEDNSDP
-316 SSNVDDPKAFLK
+316 SNVIYGIDNKEDYLK
-328 DSIIDRFC
+328 YIILKRFC
-336 ADDSSFSL
+336 ADNNNFSL
-344 RGFTLLDLKDEV
+344 DGFTLLNLTDKV
-356 TDASSNT
+356 TDSTDPKAE
-363 SAVGV
+363 GV
-368 YVPRYSGTMSNDDP
+368 YVPQWTSAPLDKDKDSRANYIRENG
-382 RINKITEDNF
+382 F
-392 ISFESYVTITGIGNN
+392 ISFENPITISG
-407 AFSKIGDNATKLE
+407 
-420 ISSLTLSDK
+420 
-429 VEFIG
+429 
-434 NGAFNK
+434 
-440 QTSLNT
+440 
-446 VELAYCKVIGNDAFS
+446 IGNDAFNREGRQADSLDPVSVDITRLVLS
-461 DCVNLNS
+461 DQVDFIGKNAFRFQSTLGSVNLSFCKVVGNDAFYDCTNLTS
-468 VTFGSESGNQSTG
+468 VEFGNEGSLQSTE
-481 VLGARAFYNCT
+481 VLGARSFYNCQ
-492 KLKGITFPKELKTI
+492 KLTGITFPKSLSDI

-516 TSFGLSST
+516 KSFGMSTVSTAGETGSS
-524 STTGGA
+524 S
-530 ASITLTIWPF
+530 LTIWPF
-540 AFYNCANLSGDTSA
+540 SFYDCVELSGEDTAA
-554 YFNNPN
+554 YFNPN
-560 VNVVIGM
+560 VKIILGM
-567 GAFAVGEGGNTLTS
+567 GCFAVSGNDSLSTFT
-581 FKFPDNYKEFIASKD
+581 FPTNMREFINSTSD
-596 DQFGIKNALKAAKIP
+596 EFGIKSALDAKNIP
-611 GADVNENTN
+611 KSSNTP
-620 TEGEVYYDYILA
+620 GEVYYDYILA
-632 GRTALETVTFPGS
+632 GRTH
-645 LNTCKIPDNTLMGCP
+645 LNTVNFSGTLFDCKIPDNTLMGCQ
-660 NLGCVIFGEASYRED
+660 NLGCVVFGEASYRED
-675 GSHCQGVYFDS
+675 NSHCQGVKFDA
-686 PNITGDKYEYD
+686 PDTDEDRYD
-697 TDSDGEYLF
+697 TDQDKEYLF
-706 QDITNKNFYVKGPGF
+706 QDITNKDFYVKGPGF
-721 QTDGKSLTKLRSH
+721 KVDGSSPTELRSQ
-734 TKAAKTAVSEYV
+734 TKASKTAVSEYI
-746 PYVYLNESNNEQ
+746 PYVYLNESKNEQ

-782 YDFVNNSKSTIRKLE
+782 YNFVGSKHSTIRKLE

-819 NHIIE
+819 DYIIE

-842 AEMLARVNIGNSV
+842 AKKLARVNIGNSV
-855 TSIGKDAFAGCTKLE
+855 TSIGKDAFAGCNLLE

-876 PVSDGTDMTIGSGAF
+876 PVADGTEMTIESGAF
-891 KTNSNYLTFH
+891 KTDSSYLTFH

-969 LIESLKKDSS
+969 LIETLKKDSS
-979 ISNYSIIK
+979 ISVYSIID
-987 KFNVNQEWETDSAYN
+987 KFNENQGWINSSTYN
-1002 TPLTQEENDVVMA
+1002 APLTQEENDVVMA

-1053 DAGIDPSTTLN
+1053 DAGIAPSTTTLK
-1064 RELNAGTP
+1064 RQLNAETS

-1086 PNDIDTPAAGLFSGN
+1086 PNDIGTPAAGLFSGN

-1113 EGNVFKYS
+1113 KGNIFKYS
-1121 LNENFNNQEYS
+1121 LNENFIDQEYS
-1132 EGVTAGNDILTAIG
+1132 ESVTAGNDILTAIG

-1174 KMEKIPFRGCV
+1174 KMGKIPFRGCV

-1191 PEEGSVFFSDNAI
+1191 PEDGSVFFSDNAI

-1214 AAAGRIIIEC
+1214 AAAGRTIIEC

-1320 ACTITDAFDKNYNGV
+1320 ACTITDAFDQNYNGV

-1356 QSLKNATFKEIGYV
+1356 QSLKNVTFKEIGYV

-1476 ATGVSTTQSFQYWS
+1476 ATGVSATQSFQYWS

-1502 CSELIGDVHSAS
+1502 CSELIGDMHSAS

-1687 STTTQGDRL
+1687 STATQGDRL

>member
-10 KRKNVRLHRTVRKT
+10 KNVRLHRTIRKT

-51 TDVRNLDIKSV
+51 TTDVRTTSIDAIFKA
-62 FEQVYNASDMNIKM
+62 VYNADGTN
-76 ESVLTSYNSLSD
+76 
-88 ATSYKSDAT
+88 
-97 PSAYT
+97 
-102 VKFNYTDTAATYL
+102 
-115 KEFAI
+115 
-120 ASRQNKND
+120 
-128 EAVILKYVGDEPS
+128 
-141 AAIDLN
+141 AAIDKKITAKVSDANSYDRGTSSDTYAVKMSYNDVSATYDKEFRITGRTN
-147 KKRYT
+147 KGSNNYVILEYAGEDKTAEVDLSANRYT
-152 SYFIITQAYVDAVET
+152 EYFIITRDYVEQVEKILARDQYRVDF
-167 DVLKKET
+167 DV
-174 YTAHFADDDSSVSE
+174 DSSNTTVYD
-188 IKDKDNNQ
+188 KDKSEHTIPGQLVYTTGRKYSNNLQ
-196 YKIPKKLMYEDG
+196 SNTIE
-208 KVTFSDTRAGSKK
+208 
-221 ITANGKKYFYSVGE
+221 ANGKKYTYSSSKVDNA
-235 IKPETVVKN
+235 IVFSSFAQAV
-244 YASIEYAKR
+244 
-253 ITEIQNY
+253 Y
-260 NTAIDNLTR
+260 NTRIAEIDAYNQAITNLLKDAPNLTTTEFNTR
-269 LAATYDSTQ
+269 LADDNITPARYNQ
-278 ILQALKD
+278 LKAL
-285 AGVYN
+285 
-290 DAGQYD
+290 
-296 ETKYNSLKNFN
+296 T
-307 VSYMASQAG
+307 VSYNENTSD
-316 SSNVDDPKAFLK
+316 SSNVIYGIDDKEDYLK
-328 DSIIDRFC
+328 YIILKRFC
-336 ADDSSFSL
+336 ADNDFSL
-344 RGFTLLDLKDEV
+344 DGFTLLNLDDKV
-356 TDASSNT
+356 TDSTNT
-363 SAVGV
+363 KAVGV
-368 YVPRYSGTMSNDDP
+368 YVPQWTSTPLDKDKDSRANYIRENG
-382 RINKITEDNF
+382 F
-392 ISFESYVTITGIGNN
+392 ISFENPITISG
-407 AFSKIGDNATKLE
+407 
-420 ISSLTLSDK
+420 
-429 VEFIG
+429 
-434 NGAFNK
+434 
-440 QTSLNT
+440 
-446 VELAYCKVIGNDAFS
+446 IGNDAFNREGRQADNLDPVSVDITRLVLS
-461 DCVNLNS
+461 DQVDFIGKNAFRFQSTLGSVNLSFCKVVGNDAFYDCTNLTS
-468 VTFGSESGNQSTG
+468 VEFGNEGSLQSTQ
-481 VLGARAFYNCT
+481 VLGARSFYNCQ
-492 KLKGITFPKELKTI
+492 KLTGITFPKSLTDV

-516 TSFGLSST
+516 KSFGMSTVSTAGETGSS
-524 STTGGA
+524 S
-530 ASITLTIWPF
+530 LTIWPF
-540 AFYNCANLSGDTSA
+540 GFYDCADLSGDTAS
-554 YFNNPN
+554 YFNPN
-560 VNVVIGM
+560 VTIVLGL
-567 GAFAVGEGGNTLTS
+567 GCFAASGINSLEIFT
-581 FKFPDNYKEFIASKD
+581 FPTNLKEFISSTSD
-596 DQFGIKNALKAAKIP
+596 EFGIAKALDAVDNVPPSSNTP
-611 GADVNENTN
+611 GEI
-620 TEGEVYYDYILA
+620 YYDYILA
-632 GRTALETVTFPGS
+632 GRTSLSTVNFPGT
-645 LNTCKIPDNTLMGCP
+645 LFNCKIPDNTLMGCQ
-660 NLGCVIFGEASYRED
+660 NLGCVVFGEASYRED
-675 GSHCQGVYFDS
+675 SSHCQSVTFDA
-686 PNITGDKYEYD
+686 PDTDEDKY
-697 TDSDGEYLF
+697 DSDSDKEYLF

-721 QTDGKSLTKLRSH
+721 KTNGSTPTELRVR
-734 TKAAKTAVSEYV
+734 TKASKTAVSEYV

-758 IEATYGDYVATV
+758 IEATYGDYVATIV
-770 VINPDGTATLKS
+770 VNSDGTATLKS
-782 YDFVNNSKSTIRKLE
+782 YNFVGSKTSTIRNLE
-797 VPSTIAGYKVTQ
+797 VPSSIAGHKVIQ

-819 NHIIE
+819 DYIIE

-842 AEMLARVNIGNSV
+842 AKILARVNIGNSV
-855 TSIGKDAFAGCTKLE
+855 TSIGKDAFAGCKLLE

-876 PVSDGTDMTIGSGAF
+876 PVSDGTEMTIGSGAF

-979 ISNYSIIK
+979 ISVYSIID
-987 KFNVNQEWETDSAYN
+987 KFNENQGWINSSTYN
-1002 TPLTQEENDVVMA
+1002 APLTQEENDVVMA

-1053 DAGIDPSTTLN
+1053 DAGITASTTNLKRQLN
-1064 RELNAGTP
+1064 DGITGR
-1072 GQNDPVK
+1072 NDPVK
-1079 LYSDETY
+1079 LYSNETY
-1086 PNDIDTPAAGLFSGN
+1086 PNDIGTPAAGLFSGN
-1101 FREKIGT
+1101 FGEKSGK

-1132 EGVTAGNDILTAIG
+1132 EDITAGNDILTSIG

-1167 KVGSEMN
+1167 KVGAEMN
-1174 KMEKIPFRGCV
+1174 KMGKIPFRGCT

-1191 PEEGSVFFSDNAI
+1191 NEDGAAFFSDNAI
-1204 IYQKGDSTSR
+1204 IYQRSNSAAR
-1214 AAAGRIIIEC
+1214 AAGGLTIIEC

-1236 YRKSVIATDNDPEL
+1236 YRKSAIATENDPQL
-1250 VNVTDIAEEAFAYNT
+1250 VNVTAIAEEAFAYNT

-1394 TDPTKTGYKFKY
+1394 TDSTKTGYKFKY

-1627 ATEATVTAN
+1627 ASEATVTAN

-1655 KGTTTT
+1655 RGTTTT

>member
-51 TDVRNLDIKSV
+51 TTDVRSLDIKNV
-62 FEQVYNASDMNIKM
+62 FEKVYNASSMNLKM
-76 ESVLTSYNSLSD
+76 ESELNNYNSLTD
-88 ATSYKSDAT
+88 ATRYDLSSTNTSDIQYAVRFESGST
-97 PSAYT
+97 SAKYE
-102 VKFNYTDTAATYL
+102 
-115 KEFAI
+115 KEFSIKA
-120 ASRQNKND
+120 RKNGY
-128 EAVILKYVGDEPS
+128 VILGYEKNQQGVS
-141 AAIDLN
+141 IDLN
-147 KKRYT
+147 EDRYT
-152 SYFIITQAYVDAVET
+152 DYFIITNDYVDKVKN
-167 DVLKKET
+167 VLSSET
-174 YTAHFADDDSSVSE
+174 YTLTFANDPSSVDSVE
-188 IKDKDNNQ
+188 DNSGKSHEVPDKLTYTDTNSLTAVTSDDPR
-196 YKIPKKLMYEDG
+196 KES
-208 KVTFSDTRAGSKK
+208 TFSISQRTFKYTKGTKTPVDIA
-221 ITANGKKYFYSVGE
+221 KKYGNTAYL
-235 IKPETVVKN
+235 N
-244 YASIEYAKR
+244 R
-253 ITEIQNY
+253 C
-260 NTAIDNLTR
+260 TAIDTYNSELQQIISRASSMTDADLTTEISK
-269 LAATYDSTQ
+269 LNSSHDE
-278 ILQALKD
+278 LQTMKISFQK
-285 AGVYN
+285 N
-290 DAGQYD
+290 DA
-296 ETKYNSLKNFN
+296 
-307 VSYMASQAG
+307 
-316 SSNVDDPKAFLK
+316 SNISGVDDENQFIK
-328 DSIIDRFC
+328 DSIIDRFY
-336 ADDSSFSL
+336 ADATSFKL
-344 RGFTLLDLKDEV
+344 NEFTLLDLEDEV
-356 TDASSNT
+356 TDSSDT
-363 SAVGV
+363 GKQGV
-368 YVPRYSGTMSNDDP
+368 YVPRLVSGSLATNDT
-382 RINKITEDNF
+382 RYNYITKDGY
-392 ISFESYVTITGIGNN
+392 ISFSSKITITGIGNN
-407 AFSKIGDNATKLE
+407 AFSKVGTNTAE
-420 ISSLTLSDK
+420 ISSVILSDK
-429 VEFIG
+429 IEFIG

-440 QTSLNT
+440 QTTLNS
-446 VELAYCKVIGNDAFS
+446 VELAYCKVVGNDAFS

-516 TSFGLSST
+516 TSFGMSST

-540 AFYNCANLSGDTSA
+540 AFYNCADLSGDTAA
-554 YFNNPN
+554 YFSNPN
-560 VNVVIGM
+560 VNIVIGI
-567 GAFAVGEGGNTLTS
+567 GAFAIGEGGNTLTS
-581 FKFPDNYKEFIASKD
+581 FKFPDNYRKFIASTD
-596 DQFGIKNALKAAKIP
+596 DQFGIATALKDAKVP
-611 GADVNENTN
+611 GADVNANTN
-620 TEGEVYYDYILA
+620 TPGEVYYDYILA

-645 LNTCKIPDNTLMGCP
+645 LNVCKIPDNTLMGCP

-675 GSHCQGVYFDS
+675 SSHCQGVYFDA
-686 PNITGDKYEYD
+686 PNTDEDEYD
-697 TDSDGEYLF
+697 EDKDQEYLF

-721 QTDGKSLTKLRSH
+721 TTNGSPTVLRMK
-734 TKAAKTAVSEYV
+734 TKASKTAVSEYV
-746 PYVYLNESNNEQ
+746 PYVYLNESKNEQ
-758 IEATYGDYVATV
+758 IEATYGDYVATIV
-770 VINPDGTATLKS
+770 VNSDGTATLKS
-782 YDFVNNSKSTIRKLE
+782 YNFVGSKTSTIRNLE
-797 VPSTIAGYKVTQ
+797 VPSSIAGHKVIQ
-809 LGTDCFGGVK
+809 LGTDCFAGVK
-819 NHIIE
+819 DYIIE

-842 AEMLARVNIGNSV
+842 AKILARVNIGNSV
-855 TSIGKDAFAGCTKLE
+855 TSIGKDAFAGCKLLE

-876 PVSDGTDMTIGSGAF
+876 PVSDGNEMTIGSGAF

-901 GKVEEGYAPYD
+901 GKVEDGYAPYE
-912 YAMDSDETHFT
+912 YAMDMDETHFT
-923 SKAAKRNICYQVDSP
+923 SNAANRNICYQVDSP

-944 LDNATLESTLV
+944 LDNATLQRTLV

-961 EIDLMNAD
+961 EIDIMNPD
-969 LIESLKKDSS
+969 LITDLQKNNPS
-979 ISNYSIIK
+979 INNYSIIK
-987 KFNVNQEWETDSAYN
+987 KFNVKQGWATDSSY
-1002 TPLTQEENDVVMA
+1002 TEPLTQEENDVIMA
-1015 ALLVDIP
+1015 SLLVDIP
-1022 KGIESLDAKT
+1022 KGIESLDTKVFFSAAQ
-1032 YFGVTDNK
+1032 NK
-1040 DNWDYLTLTHKES
+1040 DNQDYLTLTHQETDDEITKSE
-1053 DAGIDPSTTLN
+1053 ATFK
-1064 RELNAGTP
+1064 RELNAGAT

-1079 LYSDETY
+1079 LYSDDNY
-1086 PNDIDTPAAGLFSGN
+1086 PNAIGETEAAGLFGGN
-1101 FREKIGT
+1101 FIEDNASNL
-1108 VKFFE
+1108 FFK
-1113 EGNVFKYS
+1113 EGNEFKYS
-1121 LNENFNNQEYS
+1121 LNENFNNQKYKETK
-1132 EGVTAGNDILTAIG
+1132 VAGNDILTSIG

-1167 KVGSEMN
+1167 KVGAEMN
-1174 KMEKIPFRGCV
+1174 KMGKIPFRGCT

-1191 PEEGSVFFSDNAI
+1191 NEDGAAFFSDNAI
-1204 IYQKGDSTSR
+1204 IYQRSNSAAR
-1214 AAAGRIIIEC
+1214 AAGGLTIIEC

-1236 YRKSVIATDNDPEL
+1236 YRKSAIATENDPQL
-1250 VNVTDIAEEAFAYNT
+1250 VNVTAIAEEGFAYNT

-1273 DTQVTAIPEGCF
+1273 DTQVTEIPKGCF
-1285 MGDTRLKT
+1285 MGDAGLKT
-1293 VILPDTTT
+1293 VILPETTT
-1301 SIGKNAFSGTTA
+1301 SIGADAFSGTVA
-1313 DVYINNP
+1313 HVYINNP
-1320 ACTITDAFDKNYNGV
+1320 DCVITDAFDKKYNGV
-1335 IYGYKYSDEANNV
+1335 IYGYKYTDEAGTI

-1356 QSLKNATFKEIGYV
+1356 QSLPNATFKEIGYV

-1627 ATEATVTAN
+1627 ASEATVTAN

-1655 KGTTTT
+1655 RGTTTT

>member
-1 MAKNTGKKR
+1 MDTYATLNDALVKLFR
-10 KRKNVRLHRTVRKT
+10 DVMDLE
-24 IAAIFMIMAVVVAA
+24 
-38 IPVEQLGTMQAKT
+38 EQA
-51 TDVRNLDIKSV
+51 
-62 FEQVYNASDMNIKM
+62 
-76 ESVLTSYNSLSD
+76 
-88 ATSYKSDAT
+88 
-97 PSAYT
+97 
-102 VKFNYTDTAATYL
+102 
-115 KEFAI
+115 
-120 ASRQNKND
+120 
-128 EAVILKYVGDEPS
+128 
-141 AAIDLN
+141 
-147 KKRYT
+147 
-152 SYFIITQAYVDAVET
+152 IITQE
-167 DVLKKET
+167 
-174 YTAHFADDDSSVSE
+174 
-188 IKDKDNNQ
+188 
-196 YKIPKKLMYEDG
+196 
-208 KVTFSDTRAGSKK
+208 
-221 ITANGKKYFYSVGE
+221 
-235 IKPETVVKN
+235 
-244 YASIEYAKR
+244 
-253 ITEIQNY
+253 
-260 NTAIDNLTR
+260 
-269 LAATYDSTQ
+269 
-278 ILQALKD
+278 
-285 AGVYN
+285 
-290 DAGQYD
+290 
-296 ETKYNSLKNFN
+296 
-307 VSYMASQAG
+307 
-316 SSNVDDPKAFLK
+316 
-328 DSIIDRFC
+328 
-336 ADDSSFSL
+336 
-344 RGFTLLDLKDEV
+344 
-356 TDASSNT
+356 
-363 SAVGV
+363 
-368 YVPRYSGTMSNDDP
+368 
-382 RINKITEDNF
+382 
-392 ISFESYVTITGIGNN
+392 
-407 AFSKIGDNATKLE
+407 
-420 ISSLTLSDK
+420 
-429 VEFIG
+429 
-434 NGAFNK
+434 
-440 QTSLNT
+440 
-446 VELAYCKVIGNDAFS
+446 
-461 DCVNLNS
+461 
-468 VTFGSESGNQSTG
+468 
-481 VLGARAFYNCT
+481 
-492 KLKGITFPKELKTI
+492 
-506 GTACFAKSGL
+506 
-516 TSFGLSST
+516 
-524 STTGGA
+524 
-530 ASITLTIWPF
+530 
-540 AFYNCANLSGDTSA
+540 
-554 YFNNPN
+554 
-560 VNVVIGM
+560 
-567 GAFAVGEGGNTLTS
+567 
-581 FKFPDNYKEFIASKD
+581 
-596 DQFGIKNALKAAKIP
+596 
-611 GADVNENTN
+611 
-620 TEGEVYYDYILA
+620 
-632 GRTALETVTFPGS
+632 
-645 LNTCKIPDNTLMGCP
+645 
-660 NLGCVIFGEASYRED
+660 
-675 GSHCQGVYFDS
+675 
-686 PNITGDKYEYD
+686 
-697 TDSDGEYLF
+697 F

-721 QTDGKSLTKLRSH
+721 KTNGSTPTELRVR
-734 TKAAKTAVSEYV
+734 TKASKTAVSEYV

-758 IEATYGDYVATV
+758 IEATYGDYVATIV
-770 VINPDGTATLKS
+770 VNSDGTATLKS
-782 YDFVNNSKSTIRKLE
+782 YNFVGSKTSTIRNLE
-797 VPSTIAGYKVTQ
+797 VPSSIAGHKVIQ

-819 NHIIE
+819 DYIIE

-842 AEMLARVNIGNSV
+842 AKILARVNIGNSV
-855 TSIGKDAFAGCTKLE
+855 TSIGKDAFAGCKLLE

-876 PVSDGTDMTIGSGAF
+876 PVSDGTEMTIGSGAF

-979 ISNYSIIK
+979 ISVYSIID
-987 KFNVNQEWETDSAYN
+987 KFNENQGWINSSTYN
-1002 TPLTQEENDVVMA
+1002 APLTQEENDVVMA

-1053 DAGIDPSTTLN
+1053 DAGITASTTNLKRQLN
-1064 RELNAGTP
+1064 DGITGR
-1072 GQNDPVK
+1072 NDPVK
-1079 LYSDETY
+1079 LYSNETY
-1086 PNDIDTPAAGLFSGN
+1086 PNDIGTPAAGLFSGN
-1101 FREKIGT
+1101 FGEKSGK

-1132 EGVTAGNDILTAIG
+1132 EDITAGNDILTSIG

-1167 KVGSEMN
+1167 KVGAEMN
-1174 KMEKIPFRGCV
+1174 KMGKIPFRGCT

-1191 PEEGSVFFSDNAI
+1191 NEDGAAFFSDNAI
-1204 IYQKGDSTSR
+1204 IYQRSNSAAR
-1214 AAAGRIIIEC
+1214 AAGGLTIIEC

-1236 YRKSVIATDNDPEL
+1236 YRKSAIATENDPQL
-1250 VNVTDIAEEAFAYNT
+1250 VNVTAIAEEAFAYNT

-1293 VILPDTTT
+1293 VILPGTATN
-1301 SIGKNAFSGTTA
+1301 IGKNAFSGTTA

-1356 QSLKNATFKEIGYV
+1356 QSLPNATFKEIGYV

-1550 SGGSGGSGSGSS
+1550 GSGSGSS

-1627 ATEATVTAN
+1627 ASEATVTAN

-1655 KGTTTT
+1655 RGTTTT